1 MKVVIH
7 ILVSLIHVAFTLNTP
22 TFTLLDSRSDAPIPI
37 PNIFVT
43 FPDGYS
49 DNLVL
54 NRFYSENEAD
64 GCHFLGHLEN
74 EQEACVA
81 MTGCIGSE
89 DVEFTIMSEHAPET
103 SLFKWKIDGNVEVI
117 EHPFKNGAENVITR
131 VDDFLSDDAIGDP
144 AQMKAEYKMEQ
155 SITANSVTP
164 PPNQKLEVKVFYDK
178 AIRTRLGNHNAV
190 KSYYDSAHVH
200 LQASY
205 CHSSLGSKIKIERV
219 GDLSFFE
226 VKEQISACPKGTLAV
241 SDFTL
246 NNIGNADL
254 IIYLTD
260 NDNTGFIGYAPI
272 GTVCVPSY
280 VTWKMNLGWHIGIV
294 PKPVNAYKSSINEYQ
309 TTAASFGK
317 LMAHELG
324 HNLGMNHDFHSS
336 HGGTGTPK
344 SNGYPNGKCETDEN
358 IMSYGSSRGKWS
370 TCSKKDF
377 QAHYLR
383 TISEGSWCMD
393 VLSSDACSG
402 APKPKPT
409 LPPCNFGKNFIGDK
423 YCDDGANNAACKY
436 DGGDCCGSNVKKNY
450 CKQCKCLDPKGQ

>member
-103 SLFKWKIDGNVEVI
+103 SLFKWKIDGDVEVI
-117 EHPFKNGAENVITR
+117 EHPFKNGADNVITR
-131 VDDFLSDDAIGDP
+131 ADDVADDTVGDP
-144 AQMKAEYKMEQ
+144 AQMKAEYKTEQ
-155 SITANSVTP
+155 SITAKSVTP
-164 PPNQKLEVKVFYDK
+164 PPNQKLQVKVFYDK
-178 AIRTRLGNHNAV
+178 AIRTRLGGHKAV

-219 GDLSFFE
+219 GDVSFFK
-226 VKEQISACPKGTLAV
+226 VKEQISASPKGTLAV

-260 NDNTGFIGYAPI
+260 NDNTGFAGYAPI
-272 GTVCVPSY
+272 ATVCVPSFY
-280 VTWKMNLGWHIGIV
+280 TWRMNLGWELGIV
-294 PKPVNAYKSSINEYQ
+294 PKKVDAWKSSINEYQ

-336 HGGTGTPK
+336 HGGTGAPK
-344 SNGYPNGKCETDEN
+344 SNGYPNGKCETNEN
-358 IMSYGSSRGKWS
+358 IMSYDSSRGKWS

-383 TISEGSWCMD
+383 LQDSWCME
-393 VLSSDACSG
+393 VLSSDACFG
-402 APKPKPT
+402 VPKPKPT
-409 LPPCNFGKNFIGDK
+409 LPPCNFSKNFIGDK